1 MRRIDVRSPDAWRRL
16 DFWSGLIALLFPLA
30 LAGMWAAGFRPPVGT
45 CCGNPAEGI
54 AGIASRAPAIALPG
68 ILGRKLVSDCNTITA
83 GAEIEFA
90 VGSAELTED
99 GKAVLDSVTKCLTTG
114 AWEVAGHTDSQ
125 GSADANQALSQRRA
139 AAAVEYLTSKRPGAV
154 TMQAIGKGQTEPVA
168 DNDTPEGRAKNRR
181 ITFKRTS

>member
-1 MRRIDVRSPDAWRRL
+1 MRRIDIRTPDAWRRL
-16 DFWSGLIALLFPLA
+16 DFWSFLIALLFPLI
-30 LAGMWAAGFRPPVGT
+30 LAGMWLTGFRPPVGT
-45 CCGNPAEGI
+45 CCANPAEMI
-54 AGIASRAPAIALPG
+54 AGKAPLIALPG
-68 ILGRKLVSDCNTITA
+68 RKLVTDCNTITA

-90 VGSAELTED
+90 VGSSELTED

-181 ITFKRTS
+181 ITFKRKN